1 MSLLSSTC
9 GDEDQSS
16 KRTVAQWLE
25 SERSTCHWAI
35 VASEKPSS
43 FHGEATL
50 FVGQISCPVNKSSL
64 HGTKD
69 EKVVTPIIILHSLM
83 LVVGI
88 DFKRHLPISI
98 HQLQVPWTNLVRQAE
113 RDTRNLELLAP
124 PPEPRWG
131 SREGQP
137 WQPWRTDFMDEP
149 SEFHGVIWRCFRI

>member
-1 MSLLSSTC
+1 MWGMKIRVASALL
-9 GDEDQSS
+9 
-16 KRTVAQWLE
+16 
-25 SERSTCHWAI
+25 RSASNQRDPPVTGAI

-69 EKVVTPIIILHSLM
+69 EKGVTPIIILHSLM

-98 HQLQVPWTNLVRQAE
+98 HQLQVP
-113 RDTRNLELLAP
+113 
-124 PPEPRWG
+124 
-131 SREGQP
+131 
-137 WQPWRTDFMDEP
+137 
-149 SEFHGVIWRCFRI
+149 